1 MRAGFMQRLVAYLI
15 DLVVISVA
23 FSIVGLFIPNNNS
36 ELSLLNEKL
45 GSAEEKMVSAMQ
57 KGDSVVY
64 RDVLDDMLDIQ
75 YEISKK
81 SVLNDS
87 ILLVITFLYF
97 VVLQYILKGKTVG
110 KIAMMIKVV
119 DKKKKEPSMGVMLM
133 RTFIVQGLLSS
144 FIAIMTI
151 LFLDRKAYSLFNGG
165 INMITGIFIIVCAL
179 MILYRKD
186 KRGLHDIMAGSFVVK
201 EEN

>member
-1 MRAGFMQRLVAYLI
+1 MAKSIKRESLNKLKKIVSNMGNEEITHAKRVKLFSQLI
-15 DLVVISVA
+15 CDQI
-23 FSIVGLFIPNNNS
+23 IEK
-36 ELSLLNEKL
+36 EL
-45 GSAEEKMVSAMQ
+45 
-57 KGDSVVY
+57 
-64 RDVLDDMLDIQ
+64 
-75 YEISKK
+75 
-81 SVLNDS
+81 
-87 ILLVITFLYF
+87 
-97 VVLQYILKGKTVG
+97 
-110 KIAMMIKVV
+110 IADV